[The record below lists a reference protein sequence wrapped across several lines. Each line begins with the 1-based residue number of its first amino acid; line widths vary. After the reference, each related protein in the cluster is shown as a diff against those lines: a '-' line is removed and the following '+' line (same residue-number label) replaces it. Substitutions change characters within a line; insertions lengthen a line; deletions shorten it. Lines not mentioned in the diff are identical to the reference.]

1 MKKFLSRLLIV
12 LCFTAITAGL
22 ASAGPVRQVYLKDGA
37 IIDCQKVWQ
46 EKGKVMVQVNRDVL
60 LDFTSA
66 EVNLKKTFAQ
76 KGTSEKRKKKVIK
89 HTRRSTSKVKA
100 AGKAI
105 QKSVPSAAPAS
116 QTLAAKKTTPTP
128 PAKSAPVASKAT
140 VPTKTPLPK
149 AIPAPKATVP
159 TKTAPPAPRVL
170 QSAAATTMAKQA
182 VLSSAKMTAVSKQL
196 APRPAIKYVPP
207 PPPPAPEPFYKNP
220 MLLQAGGGGLLVIL
234 LLVLLVMRK
243 KKA

>member
-60 LDFTSA
+60 LDFTAA

-105 QKSVPSAAPAS
+105 QKTVPSAALAS
-116 QTLAAKKTTPTP
+116 QTLAAKKATPTP
-128 PAKSAPVASKAT
+128 PAESPQLPPKPLFRLRRPCQKLSL
-140 VPTKTPLPK
+140 LPK
-149 AIPAPKATVP
+149 PLFLLRQL
-159 TKTAPPAPRVL
+159 PRLREFFSL
-170 QSAAATTMAKQA
+170 Q
-182 VLSSAKMTAVSKQL
+182 QL
-196 APRPAIKYVPP
+196 LPWQSRLCCP
-207 PPPPAPEPFYKNP
+207 
-220 MLLQAGGGGLLVIL
+220 LQ
-234 LLVLLVMRK
+234 R
-243 KKA
+243 